1 MLPTT
6 IETKAGESLVNT
18 LEANSISPPRIGPS
32 DPVDP
37 VWKARKLTD
46 ADDPLPLY
54 DEFWVREWFNGKS
67 KTVYRKKP
75 DTEFSNENNPT
86 VYETEF
92 GRIEQFYTTSFNKVD
107 AYYRRFVLNPATI
120 EQTIE
125 DGWKSDT
132 PYGVMTELNENIAKI
147 LTVGDLEAH
156 LNEID
161 SLDALMEPE
170 NREVLHLHEKRRSLL
185 NKMWVSHHGGDP
197 EKTHLWGSLTKE
209 TPTTFEIQQFPQ
221 GFFVIPR
228 LWNEHVCRVVDDALQ
243 EQDLGKFSLAWR
255 GFIVKP
261 ENFSEVAELI
271 GPLYVDTPG
280 VEVWN

>member
-18 LEANSISPPRIGPS
+18 LEANSISPPRLEPN

-54 DEFWVREWFNGKS
+54 DEFWIREWFNGKS
-67 KTVYRKKP
+67 KTLYREKP
-75 DTEFSNENNPT
+75 DAEFSNEDDPT

-120 EQTIE
+120 KQTIE

-132 PYGVMTELNENIAKI
+132 PYGVMAELNENVAKI

-209 TPTTFEIQQFPQ
+209 TPTTFQIEQFPQ

>member
-18 LEANSISPPRIGPS
+18 LEANSISPPRLEPN

-54 DEFWVREWFNGKS
+54 DEFWIREWFNGKS
-67 KTVYRKKP
+67 KTLYREKP
-75 DTEFSNENNPT
+75 DAEFSNEDDPT

-120 EQTIE
+120 KQTIE

-132 PYGVMTELNENIAKI
+132 PYGVMAELNENVAKI

-209 TPTTFEIQQFPQ
+209 TPTTFQIEQFPQ

-261 ENFSEVAELI
+261 ENFSEGAELI

>member
-18 LEANSISPPRIGPS
+18 LEANSISPPRLEPN

-54 DEFWVREWFNGKS
+54 DEFWIREWFNGKS
-67 KTVYRKKP
+67 KTLYREMP
-75 DTEFSNENNPT
+75 DAEFSNEDDPT

-120 EQTIE
+120 KQTIE
-125 DGWKSDT
+125 NGWKSDT
-132 PYGVMTELNENIAKI
+132 PYGVMAELNENVAKI

-209 TPTTFEIQQFPQ
+209 TPTTFQIEQFPQ

>member
-18 LEANSISPPRIGPS
+18 LEANSISPPRLEPN

-54 DEFWVREWFNGKS
+54 DEFWIREWFNGKS
-67 KTVYRKKP
+67 KTLYREKP
-75 DTEFSNENNPT
+75 DAEFSNEDDPT

-120 EQTIE
+120 KQTIE

-132 PYGVMTELNENIAKI
+132 PYGVMAELNENVAKI

-185 NKMWVSHHGGDP
+185 NKMWVSYHGGDP

-209 TPTTFEIQQFPQ
+209 TPTTFQIEQFPQ